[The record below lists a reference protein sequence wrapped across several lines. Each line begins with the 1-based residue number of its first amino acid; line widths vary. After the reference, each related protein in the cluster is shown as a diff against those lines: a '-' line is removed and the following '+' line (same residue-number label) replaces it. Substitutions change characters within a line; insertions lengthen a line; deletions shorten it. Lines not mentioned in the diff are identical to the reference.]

1 MSFTS
6 CNRSPADAQ
15 PPHAARAKGC
25 YANTATQSQR
35 FLALPLCGSASR
47 TKRET
52 PRPRRPLKPAE
63 IKTADAQWSADQGEE
78 RESGPREANGRRE
91 GGGTKP
97 AGRGRRLPKIK
108 SYLEGGRPKNALLL
122 LPLNMDNDCLR
133 LQNHKSEVPTA
144 TEQLARLPIIRII
157 NHADF
162 MVFKR
167 GLREAARDRVRLAPP
182 GQRGRLGREGK
193 GRGRQGGLN
202 GSGGG
207 EEVLLHQT
215 AGTKSVDERNLK

>member
-1 MSFTS
+1 M
-6 CNRSPADAQ
+6 
-15 PPHAARAKGC
+15 
-25 YANTATQSQR
+25 
-35 FLALPLCGSASR
+35 
-47 TKRET
+47 
-52 PRPRRPLKPAE
+52 KPAE

-108 SYLEGGRPKNALLL
+108 SYLEGGRPKTALLL

-167 GLREAARDRVRLAPP
+167 GRREAARDRVRLAPP

-193 GRGRQGGLN
+193 GKAGRPEWEWGR
-202 GSGGG
+202 GGG
-207 EEVLLHQT
+207 AVT
-215 AGTKSVDERNLK
+215 SDSRDKKCR